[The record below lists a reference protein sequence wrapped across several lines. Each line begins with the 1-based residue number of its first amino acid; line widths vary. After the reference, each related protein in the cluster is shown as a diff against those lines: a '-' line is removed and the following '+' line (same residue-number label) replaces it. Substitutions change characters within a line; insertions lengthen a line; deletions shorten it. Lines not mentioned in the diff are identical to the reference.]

1 MGSIFVK
8 LILMISVFSL
18 FVFFLNKI
26 LRKWL
31 NVEKKKPFSY
41 DHVNAKH
48 KKIDWTIRIASTVLL
63 LIGYSVNITRVP
75 TERIWFLET
84 YFILFAFMIVSETVR
99 AVMEKR
105 YAENGNNYIF
115 TIIQMVVFSI
125 LLFSLFITDFFGL
138 FG

>member
-48 KKIDWTIRIASTVLL
+48 KKIDWTIRIASIVLL

-84 YFILFAFMIVSETVR
+84 YFILFAFLIVSETVELLWKND
-99 AVMEKR
+99 MLKM
-105 YAENGNNYIF
+105 GIIIF
-115 TIIQMVVFSI
+115 SR
-125 LLFSLFITDFFGL
+125 LFKW
-138 FG
+138 